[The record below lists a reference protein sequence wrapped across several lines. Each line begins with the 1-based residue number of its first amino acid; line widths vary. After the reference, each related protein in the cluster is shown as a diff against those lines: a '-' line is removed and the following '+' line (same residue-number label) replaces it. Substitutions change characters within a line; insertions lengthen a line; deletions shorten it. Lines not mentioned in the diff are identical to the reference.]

1 MTKPQDIDWTARAAA
16 LRCDGRWLLDGQ
28 RRTAEAHFDKH
39 SPVDGRLLGAVARG
53 AAAEVQAAV
62 LSGRAAFDDGRWAQ
76 QPPGQRKR
84 VLLRW
89 AELLLAARE
98 ELALLECLDMGKP
111 VRNAWQVDVPGAVRC
126 LQWTAEAIDKV
137 YGELAPT
144 GPGALALVQRE
155 PMGVVGAIVPWNYPL
170 LMAMWKLAPALACGN
185 SVVLKPSEKSPF
197 SALRLADLAHEAG
210 LPPGV
215 LNVVPGYG
223 SEAGEALAL
232 HPDVD
237 AIGFTG
243 STATGR
249 RMLQYAGQSN
259 LKRVYNELGG
269 KSAFIV
275 FADCADPVRA
285 AKACAGAMFFNSG
298 QSCNAPSRLLVQ
310 QGLPDAFFEALLEC
324 ARRFRPGDPLRWD
337 STMGPLVDAGQQQRV
352 MRYIESGRGEGARL
366 LIGGGGSG
374 CAVEATVF
382 DAVRPGMT
390 IAREEIFGP
399 VLSVLH
405 FADEAQALQIAND
418 SPYGLQAAVWTEGL
432 SRAHRV
438 ARQLRAGTVH
448 VNQYDDD
455 DMTVPFGGY
464 RQSGNG
470 RDKSL
475 HAFDKVTELKTT
487 WIRIDPRDD

>member
-1 MTKPQDIDWTARAAA
+1 VGIRSPLAPPQARRIENRVIGADANPYVALAATLACGYLGIEKKIEPTPECKGDAYLGEPYQLPRSLGEALERLLRADELAEVLGRDFVTVYSEVKEVEHAEFMKVISPLGARTPAAARMTK
-16 LRCDGRWLLDGQ
+16 
-28 RRTAEAHFDKH
+28 
-39 SPVDGRLLGAVARG
+39 
-53 AAAEVQAAV
+53 
-62 LSGRAAFDDGRWAQ
+62 
-76 QPPGQRKR
+76 
-84 VLLRW
+84 
-89 AELLLAARE
+89 
-98 ELALLECLDMGKP
+98 
-111 VRNAWQVDVPGAVRC
+111 
-126 LQWTAEAIDKV
+126 
-137 YGELAPT
+137 
-144 GPGALALVQRE
+144 

-223 SEAGEALAL
+223 AEAGEALAL

-337 STMGPLVDAGQQQRV
+337 TAMGPLVDAGQQQRV
-352 MRYIESGRGEGARL
+352 MRYIESGRSEGARL

-382 DAVRPGMT
+382 DAVQPGMT

-438 ARQLRAGTVH
+438 ARGLRAGTVH

>member
-1 MTKPQDIDWTARAAA
+1 MTKPQDIDWTARAAT

-223 SEAGEALAL
+223 SRGRRGAGPAPRRGRHRLHRLHRHRASHAAVRRAEQPQARLQRAGRQVGLHRVRRLRRSGACRQGLRRRDVLQQRPELQRALAPAGAAGPARRL
-232 HPDVD
+232 LRGLAGVRAPLPPGRPAALGHRD
-237 AIGFTG
+237 G
-243 STATGR
+243 SAGR
-249 RMLQYAGQSN
+249 RRPAAARDALH
-259 LKRVYNELGG
+259 RVGSQRG
-269 KSAFIV
+269 RPP
-275 FADCADPVRA
+275 ADRRA
-285 AKACAGAMFFNSG
+285 AAAA
-298 QSCNAPSRLLVQ
+298 ARSR
-310 QGLPDAFFEALLEC
+310 PRC
-324 ARRFRPGDPLRWD
+324 
-337 STMGPLVDAGQQQRV
+337 STP
-352 MRYIESGRGEGARL
+352 
-366 LIGGGGSG
+366 
-374 CAVEATVF
+374 C
-382 DAVRPGMT
+382 
-390 IAREEIFGP
+390 
-399 VLSVLH
+399 
-405 FADEAQALQIAND
+405 
-418 SPYGLQAAVWTEGL
+418 SPA
-432 SRAHRV
+432 
-438 ARQLRAGTVH
+438 
-448 VNQYDDD
+448 
-455 DMTVPFGGY
+455 
-464 RQSGNG
+464 
-470 RDKSL
+470 
-475 HAFDKVTELKTT
+475 
-487 WIRIDPRDD
+487 